1 MITIVGEKI
10 FPAGLLLRRSCPV
23 EQYGV
28 VTQTIDE
35 KAMVSLQRHLACE
48 SCGRCGILSGSG
60 GKDVIIEALNPIK
73 AQPGQRVMLES
84 DDRQVLFV
92 AFMLYIV
99 PLGGL
104 VAGIFGW
111 LKAAASL
118 GFTENQELISV
129 AVGFGV
135 MAAAFI
141 LIRFWDRRMKDEPK
155 YKPVITALIAEE
167 PECRDQESPSLSS
180 GGD

>member
-1 MITIVGEKI
+1 M
-10 FPAGLLLRRSCPV
+10 

-28 VTQTIDE
+28 VTQANNDRA
-35 KAMVSLQRHLACE
+35 KVSLQRHLACE
-48 SCGRCGILSGSG
+48 NCGRCGILSGSG
-60 GKDVIIEALNPIK
+60 QRDVIIEVMNPIK

-84 DDRQVLFV
+84 DDRQVLFI

-104 VAGIFGW
+104 VAGILAW

-118 GFTENQELISV
+118 GFTENQELVSV

-135 MAAAFI
+135 MAVAFI
-141 LIRFWDRRMKDEPK
+141 LIRIWDRRVKDSPK

-167 PECRDQESPSLSS
+167 PECRD
-180 GGD
+180 